1 MLGPGASAPD
11 APATAPKAARIL
23 PFPERGSAEAA
34 PPHATVIP
42 PGDSIRW
49 TRVRAAR
56 ARMASEFYDRPLV
69 RERIADALLLEI
81 LSP

>member
-1 MLGPGASAPD
+1 
-11 APATAPKAARIL
+11 
-23 PFPERGSAEAA
+23 
-34 PPHATVIP
+34 VIP